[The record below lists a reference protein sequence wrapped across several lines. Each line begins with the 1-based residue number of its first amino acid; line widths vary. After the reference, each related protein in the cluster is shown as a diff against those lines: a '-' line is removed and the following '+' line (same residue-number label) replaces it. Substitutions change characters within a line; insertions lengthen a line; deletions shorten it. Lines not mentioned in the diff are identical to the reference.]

1 MSKIKILVI
10 PSDTH
15 GVGKFRMLD
24 PYKFIGD
31 NYIDDVHVDITF
43 DAENR
48 DEYFLNYNVVVN
60 CCPSIEINVIR
71 LPCNHAWTNFL

>member
-48 DEYFLNYNVVVN
+48 DEYFLNYNVVVFHTFIHYYFN
-60 CCPSIEINVIR
+60 T
-71 LPCNHAWTNFL
+71 LTL